1 MSDAS
6 TRRGETVVTV
16 VFEGS
21 TSKASLDRD
30 TIGVEKLDRAL
41 AARTETAG
49 QCGSTLSRDLLSGV
63 DLTPKATEPQGSWGW
78 EIAGYLYLG
87 GLGAGAFIVAVLL
100 DWIGLPLPVALTAVG
115 GRDWNWAAIL
125 FYWGPVMTA
134 LGASL
139 LIFHLGR
146 NWFLFFTACVNP
158 RSSWLARGF
167 LILATF
173 IIVGGIAAVIAVFFP
188 AWPGTVP
195 AVWRAIQA
203 IGLAFACGTA
213 IYTGILLRSMKYI
226 PAWNLVL
233 LPALFF
239 VSALSTGA
247 MGIALGTLL
256 FRLISGDAALA
267 QSMIRRIETAEPAIL
282 LAEGVLLVLYLRH
295 LAKGKPEARLSAAML
310 LSGPWRRAFW
320 VGVVGG
326 ALVLPLLLSGL
337 SAILDIV
344 EVSFFRLFGAE
355 FEVASTLILV
365 AAVAV
370 LCGGFLL
377 RLSVLGVGIKERP
390 PLYGMSMWR
399 AEHGLPLVAA
409 DAGEGSGG

>member
-6 TRRGETVVTV
+6 THRGETVVTV

-21 TSKASLDRD
+21 TSKAAHDHGTRD
-30 TIGVEKLDRAL
+30 VENHDRAL
-41 AARTETAG
+41 SARAEAAG

-78 EIAGYLYLG
+78 EIASYLYLG

-100 DWIGLPLPVALTAVG
+100 DWIGLPLPAALTAVG

-125 FYWGPVMTA
+125 FYWGPVITA

-146 NWFLFFTACVNP
+146 NWFLFFTACFNP

-173 IIVGGIAAVIAVFFP
+173 IVVGCVAAVIAVFFP
-188 AWPGTVP
+188 EWPGAHP
-195 AVWRAIQA
+195 AVWRAIQVG
-203 IGLAFACGTA
+203 GLLFACGTA
-213 IYTGILLRSMKYI
+213 VYTGILLRSMTYI
-226 PAWNLVL
+226 PAWNVVL
-233 LPALFF
+233 LPILFF
-239 VSALSTGA
+239 ASALSTGA
-247 MGIALGTLL
+247 MGVALGTLL

-267 QSMIRRIETAEPAIL
+267 QSMIRRIETAEPAVL
-282 LAEGVLLVLYLRH
+282 LAEGVLLVLYVRH

-310 LSGPWRRAFW
+310 LSGSWRRAFW

-326 ALVLPLLLSGL
+326 ALVLPLLLSVL
-337 SAILDIV
+337 SAILQMVDV
-344 EVSFFRLFGAE
+344 TSFRLFGVE
-355 FEVASTLILV
+355 FEVASALVLV

-370 LCGGFLL
+370 LFGGFLL

-399 AEHGLPLVAA
+399 AEHGLPLAAA
-409 DAGEGSGG
+409 DAGEGPGG